1 MDDKISKN
9 LTDQGVEVVKILLK
23 EGYFFT
29 SIFVICFFVSIF
41 HAPSRN
47 VFIGFFRTIING
59 LYYSLNQDFIFDL
72 KEEKNFYK
80 KELENEKK
88 DHQMLKKNYEIL
100 KKEFELLKEKV
111 KILEEIVKK

>member
-1 MDDKISKN
+1 MDEAINKN
-9 LTDQGVEVVKILLK
+9 LTDQAIEIVKILLK

-29 SIFVICFFVSIF
+29 SIFLICFFVSIF
-41 HAPSRN
+41 HSGSRS
-47 VFIGFFRTIING
+47 VFVGFFKTIISG
-59 LYYSLNQDFIFDL
+59 LYYSVNQDFIFDL

-88 DHQMLKKNYEIL
+88 EHQMLKKNYEIL